1 MKESKPQKGKRAQS
15 QVKTWQPSASSF
27 ENTMPAILG
36 NYNIELPQKGRW
48 GLADLAITQLN
59 IQITFSI
66 RERSLP

>member
-15 QVKTWQPSASSF
+15 QVKTWQPSANSF
-27 ENTMPAILG
+27 ENIMPAILG
-36 NYNIELPQKGRW
+36 IIEPLTKREME
-48 GLADLAITQLN
+48 LADLAIPQLN

>member
-1 MKESKPQKGKRAQS
+1 MKESKPQKGKRAQL

-36 NYNIELPQKGRW
+36 IIEPLAKREME
-48 GLADLAITQLN
+48 LADLAIPQLN